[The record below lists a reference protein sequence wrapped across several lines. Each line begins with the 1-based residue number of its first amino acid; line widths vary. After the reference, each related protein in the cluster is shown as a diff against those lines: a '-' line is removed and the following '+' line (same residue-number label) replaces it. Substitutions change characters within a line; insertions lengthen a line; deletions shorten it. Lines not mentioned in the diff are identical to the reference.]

1 MVILYVKSVVA
12 FSMYTTLY
20 RRQIKNNKS
29 LKMTTTTFTMDLSP
43 QYNHDFR
50 IIYFQLWVRSLQ
62 PELKSPYPKVLL
74 KTLFNRSK
82 HLIILRL
89 ASNHDLRPFEVQST
103 YYPYSFKTSFETSLK
118 TCLEKYPSQFKTS
131 FKSMFKASLKNQFKN
146 TF

>member
-74 KTLFNRSK
+74 MTLFNWSK
-82 HLIILRL
+82 QFIIARL

-103 YYPYSFKTSFETSLK
+103 NLLSIQFQNQIKLFLKISPFGVFKCRVCYSPLLYS
-118 TCLEKYPSQFKTS
+118 
-131 FKSMFKASLKNQFKN
+131 
-146 TF
+146 